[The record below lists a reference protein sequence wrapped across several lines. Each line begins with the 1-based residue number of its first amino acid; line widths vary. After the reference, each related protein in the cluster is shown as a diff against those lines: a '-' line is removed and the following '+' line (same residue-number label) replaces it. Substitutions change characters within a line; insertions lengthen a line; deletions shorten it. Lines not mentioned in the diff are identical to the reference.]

1 MFVHYNSSG
10 IYFIHLK
17 CESIAIL
24 VFVKLCLF
32 KSEVFYLLVFHAEVE
47 IMIVSRVQE
56 ASGSR

>member
-10 IYFIHLK
+10 IYFIHCK
-17 CESIAIL
+17 CESIAIP

-32 KSEVFYLLVFHAEVE
+32 KSEVFYLLVVRAEVE

-56 ASGSR
+56 EARSR